1 MTRSLFEVSRR
12 ASAVAMTLAA
22 LAFSASCGK
31 SMMQQGDGSSYL
43 IVGSLQAASGSTPAA
58 FSAVLQSSASA
69 PNDLGQVKLRM
80 ALKDTVSSLTP
91 TDSNT
96 ITITSYDIAFEN
108 LTAGY
113 AVPAPVTSAGADR
126 EHLDVGRDP
135 DVRPRADADEGRS
148 GGGDGEHQG
157 DLPRHGPGRALGVG
171 HGQHLRHVRALDR
184 TGPGGG

>member
-113 AVPAPVTSAGADR
+113 AVPAPVTNLALTGNISTSDVTLTFVLVPTQMKAGLGGATANIKVTFHGMDQAGHSASATASIYATFA
-126 EHLDVGRDP
+126 P
-135 DVRPRADADEGRS
+135 
-148 GGGDGEHQG
+148 
-157 DLPRHGPGRALGVG
+157 
-171 HGQHLRHVRALDR
+171 
-184 TGPGGG
+184 